1 MSIIYQDR
9 VYKTS
14 KVILKQ
20 QIQLYNY
27 ENHCYFFLIWHK
39 CINSISTNVER
50 NYVLKDKEK
59 IALFIDADNAPA
71 AKIDIILS
79 ELATYGVVNIR
90 KAYGN
95 WKSPCIKPWED
106 VLHEYAIQPIQQFD
120 LTKGKN
126 ATDIAL
132 VIDAMDILYTKD
144 VDTICL
150 VSSDCD
156 FTPLVTRALADG
168 KYVIGFG
175 ERKAP
180 MAFVNSCSKFLYLDD
195 IATDEKPVKKLK
207 PSIKSDTK
215 LMNMLRQAVEASE
228 DNDGWAN
235 LSSIG
240 NHISN
245 HASFDQRNY
254 GFKKVSD
261 LFAAI
266 DLFEMKQ
273 TNGSVTWI
281 RDKKRAKELSVK

>member
-1 MSIIYQDR
+1 
-9 VYKTS
+9 
-14 KVILKQ
+14 
-20 QIQLYNY
+20 
-27 ENHCYFFLIWHK
+27 
-39 CINSISTNVER
+39 
-50 NYVLKDKEK
+50 LKDKEK

-71 AKIDIILS
+71 AKVDIILS
-79 ELATYGVVNIR
+79 ELARYGVVNIR
-90 KAYGN
+90 RAYGN

-144 VDTICL
+144 VDVICL

-168 KYVIGFG
+168 KLVIGFG
-175 ERKAP
+175 ERKTP
-180 MAFVNSCSKFLYLDD
+180 MAFVNSCSKFLFLDD
-195 IATDEKPVKKLK
+195 IDTHIDTESKTVEIRK

-215 LMNMLRQAVEASE
+215 LMNMLRQAIEASE
-228 DNDGWAN
+228 ENDGWAT
-235 LSSIG
+235 LGDIG
-240 NHISN
+240 RHISN

-254 GFKKVSD
+254 GFRKLSD
-261 LFAAI
+261 LFSAI

-273 TNGSVTWI
+273 THGSVTWV
-281 RDKKRAKELSVK
+281 RDKRRANNVN

>member
-1 MSIIYQDR
+1 M
-9 VYKTS
+9 
-14 KVILKQ
+14 
-20 QIQLYNY
+20 
-27 ENHCYFFLIWHK
+27 
-39 CINSISTNVER
+39 
-50 NYVLKDKEK
+50 KDKEK

-79 ELATYGVVNIR
+79 ELARYGVVNIR

-95 WKSPCIKPWED
+95 WKSSCIKPWED

-168 KYVIGFG
+168 KFVIGFG

-180 MAFVNSCSKFLYLDD
+180 SAFVNSCSKFLFLDD
-195 IATDEKPVKKLK
+195 MKTGEEEKTIEVRK
-207 PSIKSDTK
+207 PSIKCDTK
-215 LMNMLRQAVEASE
+215 LMNMLRQAVDASE
-228 DNDGWAN
+228 EDNGWAQ
-235 LSSIG
+235 LGPIG
-240 NHISN
+240 SHISN
-245 HASFDQRNY
+245 QASFDQRNY
-254 GFKKVSD
+254 GFKKLSD

-266 DLFEMKQ
+266 DLFEMKK
-273 TNGSVTWI
+273 THGSVTWVRDI
-281 RDKKRAKELSVK
+281 RKHKAN